1 MPSKRSLKHHY
12 FIHSV
17 RLLIRYQ
24 QIYMYPFIISV
35 FIILPKVFS
44 INENYLPY
52 LFSFNVFVVLW
63 LYSPFYI
70 NQFAYSTEDARSL
83 TLFSLNLEELI
94 IIRNLLSFILL
105 LIPFLLNLVFFALLY
120 PLKDKLIISMTVLSI
135 LIIFPAVIIGNLLTH
150 SSISWKAGL
159 SIPWKS
165 IFVVLIALATDLVLR
180 LSLWLLSYILFG
192 LIVILMF
199 SSYVYFYIWSIKKI
213 RKEILRCFSSIAEK

>member
-35 FIILPKVFS
+35 FIFLPKIFS
-44 INENYLPY
+44 INENYLEY

-63 LYSPFYI
+63 LYSPFFI

-83 TLFSLNLEELI
+83 TLFSINIKELI

-120 PLKDKLIISMTVLSI
+120 PIKDKLIISTIILSI
-135 LIIFPAVIIGNLLTH
+135 LIIFPAVSIGNLLTY
-150 SSISWKAGL
+150 SSMSWKAGL
-159 SIPWKS
+159 SITWKS
-165 IFVVLIALATDLVLR
+165 IFVVLMAFATDLVIK
-180 LSLWLLSYILFG
+180 LSLWFHSYLIFG

-199 SSYVYFYIWSIKKI
+199 SVYVYFYFWSYKKI
-213 RKEILRCFSSIAEK
+213 KKEILPCFCSIAEK